1 MDRRRRRRN
10 DESRTLMDDM
20 TSSWVALFPISVILL
35 GLVFLLVLYFSI
47 PSRKG
52 FSLKKKHAVVTG
64 GSKGIGKEIAHS
76 LISKGCNVSIIARN
90 ETDLKACLSHLQMAA
105 DQRSQ
110 QQKVRWYSL
119 DVTKSYEEFES
130 VVRLA
135 ETELGPVDVLINNVG
150 TSVQGAFDELPISSF
165 EEQTRINYLSAVY
178 ATRCVVGG
186 MKLRR
191 SGHISFVSS
200 AAGQCAIWGYT
211 AYAPTKFAI
220 RGFADALQMELSPY
234 NINVSVLYPPNTDTE
249 GFKVEMA
256 TMPEE
261 VRLIS
266 GTAGFFS
273 PQDVAKAHV
282 QDIED
287 GQYATAIGLDG
298 WML

>member
-1 MDRRRRRRN
+1 
-10 DESRTLMDDM
+10 M

-76 LISKGCNVSIIARN
+76 LISKGCNM
-90 ETDLKACLSHLQMAA
+90 ACEDLQMAA

-110 QQKVRWYSL
+110 QQK
-119 DVTKSYEEFES
+119 FES

-298 WML
+298 WMLCETLHYLHLILCRCVCMRQRKKEDRHFFLFCTSDMCLCLDE